1 MLQNVTN
8 VTWGLLIFQ
17 ALTWDTPPTQIRLR
31 AEGGRLKDKCIKKE
45 FLKIFS
51 SAFSLQPSALLRL

>member
-17 ALTWDTPPTQIRLR
+17 ALTLVPPPPPK
-31 AEGGRLKDKCIKKE
+31 GDYVK
-45 FLKIFS
+45 
-51 SAFSLQPSALLRL
+51 